1 MLQIGGPMDLDLDL
15 DLPHFDEDAEIL
27 PPAEPFPPMVPQAP
41 AHPGFLRSSSE
52 AIQEESSD
60 SAEAPARRGP
70 RLPRVLT
77 LDDPKSLRNADLASW
92 NNNYASN
99 MANAT
104 KNKLQ
109 HKVSALAKK
118 NAAFWVGGTGINGVG
133 IRVGGPNLPNPLD
146 MFAGDSLMTALT
158 GVAVH
163 TTRRKRSLTEDVG
176 PKTDSEARRVRMRD
190 DDEDQIGRGGNL
202 IIPEDDTMGIL
213 GDEASFSALL

>member
-1 MLQIGGPMDLDLDL
+1 MQLGDRMDLDLDL
-15 DLPHFDEDAEIL
+15 DLPRFDEDAEML

-41 AHPGFLRSSSE
+41 AEPGFLRSSSE
-52 AIQEESSD
+52 AIQEKSSE
-60 SAEAPARRGP
+60 SAEAPARRRP

-77 LDDPKSLRNADLASW
+77 MDDQKSLRNADLASW

-109 HKVSALAKK
+109 HKASALTKK
-118 NAAFWVGGTGINGVG
+118 NAAFWVYGTGINGVG
-133 IRVGGPNLPNPLD
+133 VRVGGPKLPNPLD

-158 GVAVH
+158 GVAVQ

-176 PKTDSEARRVRMRD
+176 HETDSEARRVRMRD
-190 DDEDQIGRGGNL
+190 EDEDQIGRGDNL
-202 IIPEDDTMGIL
+202 IIPDDNTMGIP
-213 GDEASFSALL
+213 GDEASFSALS